1 MAIDAT
7 AMADFYATRRG
18 VIAARL
24 IRARLRGFWPDLTGM
39 DVLGLG
45 YPAPYLRLWRGQA
58 ARCLAITPAQMGAA
72 RWPAHRPNLSVT
84 AEEES
89 LPLADVSVDR
99 LLMIHGLEQAETAR
113 RMLREAWRVL
123 KPDGRLIV
131 VVPNRASPWAYLER
145 TPFGHGQPY
154 SPSQLG
160 RQLAG
165 ALFRVERR
173 DVALFMP
180 PMGGAAVLKTASLA
194 ERAGRRTMP
203 RAAGVILAEAAKDV
217 AGIMPLRQSRRRLI
231 LATTG

>member
-24 IRARLRGFWPDLTGM
+24 IRARLFGLWPDLTGM
-39 DVLGLG
+39 AVLGIG

-58 ARCLAITPAQMGAA
+58 ARCIAVTPAQMGAA

-89 LPLADVSVDR
+89 LPLADVSIDR
-99 LLMIHGLEQAETAR
+99 LLMIHGLEQAESAR

-131 VVPNRASPWAYLER
+131 VVPNRTSAWAYLER

-154 SPSQLG
+154 SASQLG
-160 RQLAG
+160 RLLAG

-180 PMGGAAVLKTASLA
+180 PLGGGTILKTASLA
-194 ERAGRRTMP
+194 ERAGRRAMP
-203 RAAGVILAEAAKDV
+203 QAAGVILAEAAKDV
-217 AGIMPLRQSRRRLI
+217 AGVMPLREPRRRMVFVE
-231 LATTG
+231 AG